1 MITNAPEDVD
11 RRFVIQYFLNDD
23 SLLVYEPA

>member
-11 RRFVIQYFLNDD
+11 R
-23 SLLVYEPA
+23 